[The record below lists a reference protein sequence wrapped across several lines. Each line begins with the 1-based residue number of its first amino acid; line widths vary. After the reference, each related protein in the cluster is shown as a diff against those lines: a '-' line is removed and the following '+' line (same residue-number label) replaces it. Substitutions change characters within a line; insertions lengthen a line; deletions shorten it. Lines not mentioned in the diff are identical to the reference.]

1 MVVTIQAIEVEII
14 ITEAVVVVKATK
26 IIRVIESDIRVK
38 SGSYI
43 TAFISSSSSSRSMK
57 IKAI

>member
-14 ITEAVVVVKATK
+14 ITEAVVVVKAAK